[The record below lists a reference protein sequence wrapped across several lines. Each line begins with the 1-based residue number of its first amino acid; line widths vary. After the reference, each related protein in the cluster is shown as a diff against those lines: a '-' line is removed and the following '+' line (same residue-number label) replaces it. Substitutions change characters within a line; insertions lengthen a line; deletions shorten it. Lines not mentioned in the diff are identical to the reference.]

1 MDINS
6 FAVSPLDYGASVNAD
21 AETNRIAFQNAINAL
36 QAKGG
41 GRFIIPQGIF
51 VVNAPLTAS
60 LGANGSIFMEG
71 ADTNSTITFTG
82 GGQNGLVVDAGF
94 IKLSGFRIVV
104 SAMPNIGQGSACY
117 LRNAS
122 ALGGSFQNIVVED
135 MRFEGRVDARPSYF
149 LAVNGPATSRIRG
162 VTVVGFYN
170 QSFPVDSTGIYIFG
184 EVSPS
189 GGASG
194 DWSCEGCTVIG
205 VGTAFL
211 VNEGAGPGQATVEG
225 SSFTDCVAVGVQV
238 GLHMV
243 GNGYQV
249 PGHSWKGG
257 HINAQAVCAQFDSI
271 SQFEIADCLLYLDA
285 GGANKQ
291 GFILFNGCTQMRARD
306 NQMIHIAQTGDT
318 GGGVYG
324 VAFANG
330 TTASRAQNND
340 GIGFPGGSA
349 VIYNQSG
356 GNNRAGGNGRGGQ
369 GALLVG
375 GNLIDLGGNHVF

>member
-21 AETNRIAFQNAINAL
+21 PETNRVAFQNAINAL

-51 VVNAPLTAS
+51 VVNAPLNAS

-82 GGQNGLVVDAGF
+82 GAQNGLVVDAGF

-104 SAMPNIGQGSACY
+104 SAMPNIGQGSAAY

-375 GNLIDLGGNHVF
+375 GGLIDLGGNHVF

>member
-21 AETNRIAFQNAINAL
+21 PETNRVAFQNAINAL

-41 GRFIIPQGIF
+41 GRFVVPQGIF

-60 LGANGSIFMEG
+60 LGQNGSIFMEG

-82 GGQNGLVVDAGF
+82 GGRNGLVVDAGF

-257 HINAQAVCAQFDSI
+257 HINAAAVCAQFDSI

-369 GALLVG
+369 GSLLVG
-375 GNLIDLGGNHVF
+375 ANLIDLGGNHVF

>member
-21 AETNRIAFQNAINAL
+21 PETNRVAFQNAINAL

-41 GRFIIPQGIF
+41 GRFVVPQGIF

-60 LGANGSIFMEG
+60 LGQNGSIFMEG

-238 GLHMV
+238 GLRMV

-375 GNLIDLGGNHVF
+375 GGLIDLGGNHVF

>member
-21 AETNRIAFQNAINAL
+21 PETNRVAFQNAINAL

-41 GRFIIPQGIF
+41 GRFVVPQGIF
-51 VVNAPLTAS
+51 VVNAPLNAS

-82 GGQNGLVVDAGF
+82 GAQNGLVVDAGF

-104 SAMPNIGQGSACY
+104 SAMPNIGAGSACY

-122 ALGGSFQNIVVED
+122 SLGGSFQNIVVED

-184 EVSPS
+184 EVSQS

-211 VNEGAGPGQATVEG
+211 VSEGAGAGRATVEG

-306 NQMIHIAQTGDT
+306 NQMIHIAQTGDN

-369 GALLVG
+369 GSLLVG
-375 GNLIDLGGNHVF
+375 GGLIDLGGNHVF

>member
-1 MDINS
+1 
-6 FAVSPLDYGASVNAD
+6 
-21 AETNRIAFQNAINAL
+21 
-36 QAKGG
+36 
-41 GRFIIPQGIF
+41 
-51 VVNAPLTAS
+51 
-60 LGANGSIFMEG
+60 
-71 ADTNSTITFTG
+71 
-82 GGQNGLVVDAGF
+82 
-94 IKLSGFRIVV
+94 
-104 SAMPNIGQGSACY
+104 
-117 LRNAS
+117 
-122 ALGGSFQNIVVED
+122 
-135 MRFEGRVDARPSYF
+135 
-149 LAVNGPATSRIRG
+149 
-162 VTVVGFYN
+162 
-170 QSFPVDSTGIYIFG
+170 
-184 EVSPS
+184 
-189 GGASG
+189 
-194 DWSCEGCTVIG
+194 
-205 VGTAFL
+205 
-211 VNEGAGPGQATVEG
+211 
-225 SSFTDCVAVGVQV
+225 
-238 GLHMV
+238 MV

-375 GNLIDLGGNHVF
+375 GGLIDLGGNHVF

>member
-21 AETNRIAFQNAINAL
+21 PETNRVAFQNAINAL

-41 GRFIIPQGIF
+41 GRFVVPQGIF

-60 LGANGSIFMEG
+60 LGQNGSIFMEG